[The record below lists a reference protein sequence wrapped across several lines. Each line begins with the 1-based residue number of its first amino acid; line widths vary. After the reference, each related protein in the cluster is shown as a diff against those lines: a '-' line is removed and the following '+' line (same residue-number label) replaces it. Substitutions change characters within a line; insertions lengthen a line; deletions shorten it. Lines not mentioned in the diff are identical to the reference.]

1 VRRNAIQNNVVV
13 KDNIKNDHQAQPA
26 KNVKSAGY
34 MKKNKF
40 LQKSKSGSQIFV
52 NLDDNYKSSKNNKR
66 KSVDNFVKDNK
77 NAKNKSKFV
86 TNSVDLK
93 LAID

>member
-1 VRRNAIQNNVVV
+1 MRRLSIQNNVVV
-13 KDNIKNDHQAQPA
+13 KDNIKNDIQAQPA
-26 KNVKSAGY
+26 KNVKSAGD
-34 MKKNKF
+34 MKKNNF

-52 NLDDNYKSSKNNKR
+52 NLDDNYKSSKKKNR
-66 KSVDNFVKDNK
+66 KSADSFVKDNK